1 MGRNVLIECFFVYVH
16 FGTVSALKFFLLWNS
31 TLEGTIM
38 TLMIK
43 KKPCI
48 CCAKQRPTWR
58 RSMAIPLNV
67 KNAAKPF
74 SPKRHWEA
82 TVTLTTIT
90 SHILVLTV
98 QYHSAPNNLL
108 ETHNTAIQFNC
119 TICNIA
125 FQSKSIFNRQA
136 ALYWPC
142 ELSQKTC
149 FGICWFS
156 GASQV

>member
-43 KKPCI
+43 KRVFVVQKCSLLQFQ
-48 CCAKQRPTWR
+48 QRPTWR

-74 SPKRHWEA
+74 SPKQHWEA

-90 SHILVLTV
+90 SHIFLCWLFSIIQHQTISHETSSWDP
-98 QYHSAPNNLL
+98 QYSHTIELHNMQHS
-108 ETHNTAIQFNC
+108 F
-119 TICNIA
+119 
-125 FQSKSIFNRQA
+125 SK
-136 ALYWPC
+136 
-142 ELSQKTC
+142 QKH
-149 FGICWFS
+149 F
-156 GASQV
+156 